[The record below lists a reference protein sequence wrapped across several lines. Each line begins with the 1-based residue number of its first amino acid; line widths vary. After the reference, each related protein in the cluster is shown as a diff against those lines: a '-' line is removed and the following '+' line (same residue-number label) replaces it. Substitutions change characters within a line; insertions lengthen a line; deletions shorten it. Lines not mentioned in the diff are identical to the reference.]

1 MHIRIL
7 LFRGN
12 ESFLYISP
20 CQVTG
25 SVVGQFPVKEEGKH
39 VRRTVMREDVL
50 FSLSSGPLMS
60 KFPNSLNRTAAMD
73 SLINDIN
80 INALNNVQ
88 IFQSLDFFAPL

>member
-1 MHIRIL
+1 M
-7 LFRGN
+7 
-12 ESFLYISP
+12 
-20 CQVTG
+20 G

-39 VRRTVMREDVL
+39 VRRTMY
-50 FSLSSGPLMS
+50 

-88 IFQSLDFFAPL
+88 MFQSLDFFAPL